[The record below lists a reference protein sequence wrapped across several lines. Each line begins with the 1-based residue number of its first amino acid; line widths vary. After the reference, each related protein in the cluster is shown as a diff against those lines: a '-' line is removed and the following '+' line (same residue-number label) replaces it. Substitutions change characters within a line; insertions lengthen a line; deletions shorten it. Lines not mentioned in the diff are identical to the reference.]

1 MRTHLGDLRSLNESL
16 LPDQVVDFAGK
27 RLSTET
33 VWVGLLQVFLSTK
46 VVSTGQITF
55 GDSVGKLR
63 TKN

>member
-33 VWVGLLQVFLSTK
+33 V
-46 VVSTGQITF
+46 
-55 GDSVGKLR
+55 
-63 TKN
+63 